1 LYTPVLTPYV
11 LDLTARTNMKRFIL
25 PCSKSREVQELRI
38 EKIEPFLVDRWLLVR
53 VYTDEDL
60 VGNGEAGLWAHHR
73 MVYEAIRELSQYY
86 VGKDPTQIEHHWQ
99 VISRNTHFMGS
110 VLSAAISAIDIAL
123 WDIVAKSVN
132 LPVYKLLGGKCR
144 DKVRVF
150 SNVAGETLE
159 QLAESA
165 SRSVKQGFTAL
176 RVTPFSRDTTTQTP
190 TKVVKTAVE
199 MVKAIRESVGYEVD
213 LGVEI
218 HRNLSPG
225 EAVILARELEPY
237 NLLFYEDPVGPES
250 IDALDYVARHVNIPI
265 ATGERFYNMWQ
276 FKEIIDRKTV
286 GLIRPDISLAGGFT
300 HCKKIATLAEASFVG
315 IFPHLM
321 GSPVNT
327 AAQVQLDVAIPNYV
341 LQERNII
348 KPPLTEIVDQAVKL
362 EKGYV
367 IVPDRPGIGVEINE
381 NALAKYPYRHR
392 KITGDFYEDG
402 SVAH

>member
-1 LYTPVLTPYV
+1 MNV
-11 LDLTARTNMKRFIL
+11 KSFIL
-25 PCSKSREVQELRI
+25 PLSKSRKVQELKI

-60 VGNGEAGLWAHHR
+60 VGNGEAGLWAHHK
-73 MVYEAIRELSQYY
+73 MVYEAIRELGQYY
-86 VGKDPTQIEHHWQ
+86 IGKDPTRIEHHWQ
-99 VISRNTHFMGS
+99 AVSRNTHFMGS
-110 VLSAAISAIDIAL
+110 VLSAAISAMDIAL
-123 WDIVAKSVN
+123 WDVVAKSVD

-150 SNVAGETLE
+150 SNVIGETLE

-165 SRSVKQGFTAL
+165 SNSVKQGFTAL
-176 RVTPFSRDTTTQTP
+176 RVTPFSRDTTMQTP

-225 EAVILARELEPY
+225 EAVILAKELEPH

-265 ATGERFYNMWQ
+265 ATGERTYNMWQ
-276 FKEIIDRKTV
+276 FKELIDRKTV
-286 GLIRPDISLAGGFT
+286 SLIRPDISLAGGFT
-300 HCKKIATLAEASFVG
+300 HCKKIAALAEASFVG
-315 IFPHLM
+315 VFPHLM

-327 AAQVQLDVAIPNYV
+327 AAQVQLDAAIPNYV
-341 LQERNII
+341 LQESNII
-348 KPPLTEIVDQAVKL
+348 RPPLSEIVDQPVKL
-362 EKGYV
+362 ERGYV
-367 IVPDRPGIGVEINE
+367 VVPDRPGIGVEIDE
-381 NALAKYPYRHR
+381 DVLTEYPYRPR

>member
-1 LYTPVLTPYV
+1 
-11 LDLTARTNMKRFIL
+11 M
-25 PCSKSREVQELRI
+25 RI

-250 IDALDYVARHVNIPI
+250 IDALDYVAGHVNIPI

>member
-1 LYTPVLTPYV
+1 
-11 LDLTARTNMKRFIL
+11 MK
-25 PCSKSREVQELRI
+25 I

-60 VGNGEAGLWAHHR
+60 VGNGEAGLWAHHK
-73 MVYEAIRELSQYY
+73 MVYEAIRELGQYY
-86 VGKDPTQIEHHWQ
+86 IGKDPARIEHHWQ
-99 VISRNTHFMGS
+99 AVSRNTHFMGS
-110 VLSAAISAIDIAL
+110 VLSAAISAMDIAL
-123 WDIVAKSVN
+123 WDVVAKSVD

-150 SNVAGETLE
+150 SNVIGETLE

-165 SRSVKQGFTAL
+165 SNSVKQGFTAL
-176 RVTPFSRDTTTQTP
+176 RVTPFSRDTTMQTP

-218 HRNLSPG
+218 HRNLSPS
-225 EAVILARELEPY
+225 EAVILAKELEPH

-265 ATGERFYNMWQ
+265 ATGERTYNMWQ
-276 FKEIIDRKTV
+276 FKELIDRKTV
-286 GLIRPDISLAGGFT
+286 SLIRPDISLAGGFT
-300 HCKKIATLAEASFVG
+300 HCKKIAALAEASFVG
-315 IFPHLM
+315 VFPHLM

-327 AAQVQLDVAIPNYV
+327 AAQVQLDAAIPNYV
-341 LQERNII
+341 LQESNII
-348 KPPLTEIVDQAVKL
+348 RPPLSEIVDQPVKL
-362 EKGYV
+362 ERGYV
-367 IVPDRPGIGVEINE
+367 IVPDRPGIGVEIDE
-381 NALAKYPYRHR
+381 DVLTKYPYRPR